1 MYAPN
6 GTLRKSFAPK
16 SFPNVPQPSSTVFH
30 ALLNWVS
37 AKVDACCCVIQGD
50 QAHTLKRTDRITR
63 ARIFCRI
70 RHPLG
75 ARRSGYLLCS
85 FTIAFSDNEFA
96 RAYARSDYHHLSV
109 PNSRRIGSLRCHTRP
124 FSAYIFL
131 HER

>member
-37 AKVDACCCVIQGD
+37 AKVDARRCVIQGD
-50 QAHTLKRTDRITR
+50 QAHTLKRTDKITR

-75 ARRSGYLLCS
+75 AGRSGYRIGS
-85 FTIAFSDNEFA
+85 FNSALSDNEFA
-96 RAYARSDYHHLSV
+96 RVRARSARHHRNV
-109 PNSRRIGSLRCHTRP
+109 PNSN
-124 FSAYIFL
+124 
-131 HER
+131 